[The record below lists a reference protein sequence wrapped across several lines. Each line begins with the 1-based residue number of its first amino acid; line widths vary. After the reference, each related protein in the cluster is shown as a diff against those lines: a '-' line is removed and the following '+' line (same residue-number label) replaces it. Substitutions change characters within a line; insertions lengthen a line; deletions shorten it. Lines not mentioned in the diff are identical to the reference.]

1 MSTDVLHSSTGISI
15 IVHRHRSR
23 AVRPRDVQEA
33 LEYSTGGHVDRVRP
47 TQEGMHVLLAFNA
60 CLAHHEFVQDYQEHQ
75 NEIHAKLI
83 AIMGDRLAVHIG
95 SLQGIDWD
103 TPPANPG
110 VNDYMEVLVK
120 ETVTLH
126 KLLSRY
132 LSVPIVEVSISP
144 LVG

>member
-1 MSTDVLHSSTGISI
+1 MLNH
-15 IVHRHRSR
+15 
-23 AVRPRDVQEA
+23 P
-33 LEYSTGGHVDRVRP
+33 
-47 TQEGMHVLLAFNA
+47 
-60 CLAHHEFVQDYQEHQ
+60 FVQDYQEHQ

-83 AIMGDRLAVHIG
+83 AIMGDRLVVHIN
-95 SLQGIDWD
+95 SLQAIDWD

-110 VNDYMEVLVK
+110 INDYMEVLVK

-132 LSVPIVEVSISP
+132 LSVPVVEVSITP